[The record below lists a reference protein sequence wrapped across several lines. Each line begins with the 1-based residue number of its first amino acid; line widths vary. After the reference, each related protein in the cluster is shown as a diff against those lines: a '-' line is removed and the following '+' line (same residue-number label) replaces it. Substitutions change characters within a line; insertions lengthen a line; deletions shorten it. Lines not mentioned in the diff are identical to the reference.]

1 MPPVTDAAIPD
12 RFSPERRISLFYFT
26 QYMAFGAASVY
37 AGIWFAGQ
45 GFSSEQ
51 IGLLNAVPVLAVLLL
66 NLVVGRLAD
75 RADDWRKAI
84 VIGSTLSGLI
94 AIGLMFSHGFLPILM
109 VWTLSSVAQS
119 AVGPVMDAAAMR
131 LSLRRGSDFGML
143 RAWGTVG
150 YMGVILATGYLVIWL
165 GPVAFV
171 PLFVALSLVR
181 AMAAFGLPRFRR
193 PSGQTAG
200 PAGAQGATR
209 LMQVMRPW
217 FLAPLLGWAM
227 VFGTLLILNA
237 FQGLLWARQGLRPD
251 VIAILIGLGALSEA
265 AAFFAFRRFAAQYPA
280 RVLMLVSAL
289 VSMLRWGAM
298 ASAPGVP
305 VLVGLQLLHG
315 ICFSIGFLGCLRF
328 IANWTS
334 EDIAAEAQGFFTMLQ
349 QAMAVLAIM
358 AFGWLT
364 TRFGPLAYLGSAAF
378 AAVGAGLIWASLRMQ
393 QPRG

>member
-1 MPPVTDAAIPD
+1 MPPVTDAVIPE

-26 QYMAFGAASVY
+26 QYMAAGAASVY
-37 AGIWFAGQ
+37 AGIWFEGQ

-51 IGLLNAVPVLAVLLL
+51 IGVLNAFPVLAVLLL
-66 NLVVGRLAD
+66 NLFVGRLAD

-84 VIGSTLSGLI
+84 VIGSALSGLV
-94 AIGLMFSHGFLPILM
+94 AVGLMFSHGFLPILM
-109 VWTLSSVAQS
+109 VWTLSSVANS
-119 AVGPVMDAAAMR
+119 AVGPVMDAATMR

-150 YMGVILATGYLVIWL
+150 YMVMILATGYLVIWL

-193 PSGQTAG
+193 PADQTGG
-200 PAGAQGATR
+200 PVGAQGATR
-209 LMQVMRPW
+209 LMQVMKPW
-217 FLAPLLGWAM
+217 FLAPLLGWSM

-251 VIAILIGLGALSEA
+251 VIALLIGLGAGSEA
-265 AAFFAFRRFAAQYPA
+265 AAFFAFRRFAAHYPA
-280 RVLMLVSAL
+280 RVLMLASAL
-289 VSMLRWGAM
+289 VSMLRWCAM
-298 ASAPGVP
+298 AYAPGVP

-349 QAMAVLAIM
+349 QAMAVLAIL

-364 TRFGPLAYLGSAAF
+364 TRFGPMAYLGSAGF
-378 AAVGAGLIWASLRMQ
+378 AALGAGLIWASLRMQ